1 MELGTENWH
10 NLKIK
15 TMIKIETKFN
25 IWKRII
31 ETKLKSNHLENVKN
45 QNWRELDNFD
55 LNFNLNPRLRTMVGS

>member
-1 MELGTENWH
+1 MELGTENL
-10 NLKIK
+10 NNFKIK
-15 TMIKIETKFN
+15 TTIKIETKFN